1 MRIFFLIFVL
11 LFFLSCKK
19 SGDSVA
25 TRLLRI
31 ESTDY
36 NGNVLYTEYGYDHQ
50 DRISTIT
57 EHTNNEQ
64 PAAPVTISYQGNEA
78 VLHSFPEIDPVYN
91 QSTEVHLTLD
101 ANGRMVKRI
110 EYTYYVAKTS
120 PLQPPEKFRYDTLLC
135 EYDASGLLKKTT
147 ESRYDSTWAD
157 STTNSITRL
166 SFTRNYTTDAGNVT
180 GSDEYAVYPVI
191 TRKAGVTTMSGG
203 SSEYHNVFRYTKSFP
218 NKTDFKNAAVLNEY
232 GLYYELWLN
241 VSNQNMPDQ
250 AIRSTV
256 DKDINGAVIFSF
268 TSTIDIERS
277 YNTDGLLS
285 SVHVLSHNTPYP
297 EINYFYGR

>member
-1 MRIFFLIFVL
+1 MRIFFLIFTL
-11 LFFLSCKK
+11 LFFFSCKK
-19 SGDSVA
+19 SGDSVSA
-25 TRLLRI
+25 RLIRT

-36 NGNVLYTEYGYDHQ
+36 NGDVFYTEYGYDNQ
-50 DRISTIT
+50 GRITTIT
-57 EHTNNEQ
+57 EHKNNEQ
-64 PAAPVTISYQGNEA
+64 PAVPVTISYQGNEA
-78 VLHSFPEIDPVYN
+78 VLLSFPEADPLYN
-91 QSTEVHLTLD
+91 QTTEVHLALD
-101 ANGRMVKRI
+101 ASGRMLKRI
-110 EYTYYVAKTS
+110 EYTYYVIKTS
-120 PLQPPEKFRYDTLLC
+120 TLQLPEKFRYDTLLC

-147 ESRYDSTWAD
+147 ESRYDSSWTD
-157 STTNSITRL
+157 PTTYSVTRL
-166 SFTRNYTTDAGNVT
+166 SYTSSYTTDAGNLT

-191 TRKAGVTTMSGG
+191 STKTGVTTVSGG
-203 SSEYHNVFRYTKSFP
+203 SSEYHNVFRYMKSFP

-232 GLYYELWLN
+232 ALYYEPWLN
-241 VSNQNMPDQ
+241 ISHQNMPDQ
-250 AIRSTV
+250 VIKSTV